1 MKKIIACLCC
11 AVALTQPVFAAESA
25 EVSVPV
31 LSQSEKSIY
40 RLLDEWSQA
49 WRSQSINQYLSFYA
63 SSFTPEHGLSLAQW
77 RAQRQQRFFAAD
89 FVQIQIVNPKI
100 IQLHGENASVQ
111 FTQNYRSSL
120 LQDQTVKTLQ
130 LVMEAGQWK
139 IARETTAS
147 QR

>member
-1 MKKIIACLCC
+1 MKKIITCLCC
-11 AVALTQPVFAAESA
+11 TIALAQPVFAVDSA
-25 EVSVPV
+25 EAAVPV

-40 RLLDEWSQA
+40 RLLDDWSQA

-89 FVQIQIVNPKI
+89 FVQIQLVNPKI
-100 IQLHGENASVQ
+100 TQLHGENASVQ
-111 FTQNYRSSL
+111 FVQNYRSSI

-139 IARETTAS
+139 IAREMTAT